1 MKIVL
6 ISILFILFVSCNDSS
21 ERTTDVRMICFKDT
35 NKEEL
40 KKENIKYEF
49 VQLET
54 TDESLLDGIFQIRIT
69 EDRLFIINQ
78 KFDKVLVFGPKE
90 PVKVA
95 ERIKMRLGC
104 FGAAVADVND
114 LKRAAVLGVSEL
126 LV

>member
-54 TDESLLDGIFQIRIT
+54 TIVLPLFRPLDQPFT
-69 EDRLFIINQ
+69 YMKAF
-78 KFDKVLVFGPKE
+78 
-90 PVKVA
+90 
-95 ERIKMRLGC
+95 
-104 FGAAVADVND
+104 
-114 LKRAAVLGVSEL
+114 
-126 LV
+126 